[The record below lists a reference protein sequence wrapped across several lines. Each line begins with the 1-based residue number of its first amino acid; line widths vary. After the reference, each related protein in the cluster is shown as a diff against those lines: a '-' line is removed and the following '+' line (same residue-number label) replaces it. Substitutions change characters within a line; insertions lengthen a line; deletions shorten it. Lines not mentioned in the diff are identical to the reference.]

1 MIVIHG
7 KAPINPEKRELAKD
21 IMKTMMDAT
30 LQEEGCITYQFLF
43 NPWDDAQVQIFEEWE
58 TQDALDKHFHTE
70 HMATF
75 RQALPQVVTGNF
87 TLKRYVVSEVTVL

>member
-1 MIVIHG
+1 MIIIHG
-7 KAPINPEKRELAKD
+7 KAPINPDKREEAKA

-30 LQEEGCITYQFLF
+30 LQEDGCITYQFLF

-58 TQDALDKHFHTE
+58 TQADLDAHFQTE

-75 RQALPQVVTGNF
+75 RKALPAVVTGSF
-87 TLKRYVVSEVTVL
+87 SLKHYIVDTVTHL